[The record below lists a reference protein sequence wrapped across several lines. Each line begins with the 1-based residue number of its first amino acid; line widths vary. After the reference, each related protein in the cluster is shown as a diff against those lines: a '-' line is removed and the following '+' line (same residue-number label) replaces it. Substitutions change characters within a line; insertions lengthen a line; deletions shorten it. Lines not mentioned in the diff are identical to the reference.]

1 MAKKSVKT
9 TAKQIAVVSRR
20 MSKRPV
26 VRRVIVELNVNG
38 CPYWWMQANNG
49 ECLSPSEAYS
59 SMAECRGTA
68 DPLAYQLGVPVV
80 DRTKGTR
87 QA

>member
-1 MAKKSVKT
+1 MAKKSVKK
-9 TAKQIAVVSRR
+9 TAKRT
-20 MSKRPV
+20 SKKPV
-26 VRRVIVELNVNG
+26 VRRVIVELNING
-38 CPYWWMQANNG
+38 CPYWWMQAHNG

-68 DPLAYQLGVPVV
+68 DPLADQLGVPVV

-87 QA
+87 